1 RWRAPQPAEPWTET
15 LEALDFGSPCVQY
28 GSGFGGVPGA
38 RPNEPAGNEDCLYLN
53 VYAPRFGESEVPA
66 GSARLPV
73 VLSVHGGGNTV
84 GEAGFYNGG
93 NLAASERVI
102 VVTVNYRLGPFGWFR
117 NAALRGEGTSEAD
130 RSGNFG
136 TLDLVRALEWVQ
148 ENVAAFGGD
157 PN

>member
-1 RWRAPQPAEPWTET
+1 
-15 LEALDFGSPCVQY
+15 
-28 GSGFGGVPGA
+28 
-38 RPNEPAGNEDCLYLN
+38 YLN

-73 VLSVHGGGNTV
+73 MLWIHGGGNTV

-157 PN
+157 PNRVTIFGESAGGVNVFTMLQLPGAHGLFHRAIVESGSLRDSTPDAAEHF